1 MTDKKIVRAKG
12 KRKPS
17 PAPTMTVTYHGQPSG
32 AVIAAALYE
41 LLVKKGGKT

>member
-1 MTDKKIVRAKG
+1 MTDKKQPGAKG

-17 PAPTMTVTYHGQPSG
+17 PAPIMTVTYHGQPSG